1 MRCSDGNSLLTQ
13 QKEFTVRESEHSL
26 ALNDRNAEIK
36 SLTARVINLEAKVK
50 ISEKENEILRSKAR
64 ELEETLNDRENAVQS
79 LRSRGSKTEHEWESR
94 LEQ

>member
-79 LRSRGSKTEHEWESR
+79 LRSRGSKTEH
-94 LEQ
+94 